1 MFNEMDQEI
10 LVIGTNMDQVVISR
24 LTKQMDNPRLKDE
37 DWLKDKRKKKTL
49 RFHREKR
56 EKP

>member
-1 MFNEMDQEI
+1 MSNEMDQEI
-10 LVIGTNMDQVVISR
+10 LVSGTNMDQVVINR
-24 LTKQMDNPRLKDE
+24 LIRRMDNPRLKDE

-49 RFHREKR
+49 RSHRRKH